1 MKKIT
6 GLLIIGLSLVLSC
19 TKESASSVNKIEDLY
34 TVPADAVTM
43 PALSASKSTWSLD
56 RRYFDL
62 SFGGVLSTRLV
73 GYDALLASGQY
84 VLGADEI
91 GNAVL
96 AKTTLN
102 GVAAQEGFI
111 TVNSKDGNDTI
122 TAQIDGG
129 VFSWTGPLPF
139 VADPAP
145 LALST
150 VLQAQSNKGN
160 GVNSLTM
167 QLASNSEIHQEFDM
181 QTYQNVWVGEGK
193 YLALD
198 IYSEDGYL
206 HEGSYKACTVGGT
219 INAGEFGIG
228 YDTTMQYGE
237 QVYEMKDWGSCL
249 WTVANGAATAEKI
262 LGGVVNVTSREEK
275 VEGKDVTIWTISW
288 GVNYPVEVLFDGAI
302 PALTKPKKPAG
313 PVKPTHTF
321 TEDELQDVTTQ
332 QGALV
337 EGVKKHP
344 IHIFD
349 ADKNEVAYLELLIA
363 EGDDDYS
370 GSYPSTSYA
379 SAAGQ
384 MADGWEFDGTAFGM
398 GYMSGGSYYIN
409 AAGEKALLG
418 AGTVTVE
425 VTKIAQGA
433 YSFTCPFFDFPA
445 AGPDYVP
452 EEGGDD
458 DVTGDVVLKLTSGL
472 TYTME
477 DVTSSN
483 TAAGGVALSGVTLW
497 RVTVSDAS
505 GKVAAFDL
513 GTDAGSSDLAGSYT
527 VMSYPDAPGKAGN
540 GWGFAAFGMFG
551 GCYFQVDGAYYFI
564 PADATIVVS
573 SNADGTLKIKFE
585 GSIQKDDNSDGGQG
599 GVLLNNI
606 AKS

>member
-111 TVNSKDGNDTI
+111 TVNSKDGNYTI

-452 EEGGDD
+452 EEGGD
-458 DVTGDVVLKLTSGL
+458 
-472 TYTME
+472 
-477 DVTSSN
+477 N

>member
-19 TKESASSVNKIEDLY
+19 TKEGASSVNKIEDLY
-34 TVPADAVTM
+34 TVPVDAVTM
-43 PALSASKSTWSLD
+43 PALSASKSTWSVD

-91 GNAVL
+91 GKAVL

-102 GVAAQEGFI
+102 GVAAKEGFI
-111 TVNSKDGNDTI
+111 TVNSKDGNYTI

-228 YDTTMQYGE
+228 YDTTMQFGE
-237 QVYEMKDWGSCL
+237 QVYEMKDWGTCL

-262 LGGVVNVTSREEK
+262 LGGIVNVTSREEK
-275 VEGKDVTIWTISW
+275 VDGKDVTIWTISW
-288 GVNYPVEVLFDGAI
+288 GVKYPVEVLFDGAI

-321 TEDELQDVTTQ
+321 TEDELQAVTTQ
-332 QGALV
+332 AGATV

-370 GSYPSTSYA
+370 GSYPSASYA
-379 SAAGQ
+379 SEAGQ
-384 MADGWEFDGTAFGM
+384 MADGWEFDGTAYGM

-425 VTKIAQGA
+425 VTKIAKGA

-445 AGPDYVP
+445 AGPDYVDTVETDHLYKIGDP
-452 EEGGDD
+452 AQCSTQGGEVVSGVMKYPFTITNASGDTVAYLEFVLAEG
-458 DVTGDVVLKLTSGL
+458 SGL
-472 TYTME
+472 K
-477 DVTSSN
+477 
-483 TAAGGVALSGVTLW
+483 AGDYVSTEYAHEAGQLANGYCFDMGDWGTFGGGSFYVNASGEKVYIDPGVT
-497 RVTVSDAS
+497 VTVAELGADAF
-505 GKVAAFDL
+505 KF
-513 GTDAGSSDLAGSYT
+513 SSDGFEFSASLA
-527 VMSYPDAPGKAGN
+527 K
-540 GWGFAAFGMFG
+540 
-551 GCYFQVDGAYYFI
+551 
-564 PADATIVVS
+564 
-573 SNADGTLKIKFE
+573 
-585 GSIQKDDNSDGGQG
+585 
-599 GVLLNNI
+599 
-606 AKS
+606 

>member
-43 PALSASKSTWSLD
+43 PALSAAKSTWSLD

-91 GNAVL
+91 GKAVL

-111 TVNSKDGNDTI
+111 TVNSKDGNYII

-129 VFSWTGPLPF
+129 VFSWSGPLPF

-219 INAGEFGIG
+219 INAGEFGVG
-228 YDTTMQYGE
+228 YDTTMQFGE
-237 QVYEMKDWGSCL
+237 QVYEMKDWGTCL

-262 LGGVVNVTSREEK
+262 TSGIINVTSREET

-313 PVKPTHTF
+313 PVVPDYLY
-321 TEDELQDVTTQ
+321 TEEITAGDGVDLHAVTITD
-332 QGALV
+332 
-337 EGVKKHP
+337 K
-344 IHIFD
+344 
-349 ADKNEVAYLELLIA
+349 DKNVVAYLELLTSGGA
-363 EGDDDYS
+363 SDLSGD
-370 GSYPSTSYA
+370 YPATSYA
-379 SAAGQ
+379 SQAGQ
-384 MADGWEFDGTAFGM
+384 MRDGYYIDFQGTV
-398 GYMSGGSYYIN
+398 YEGGSYYIE
-409 AAGEKALLG
+409 GSEKKYIG
-418 AGTVTVE
+418 AGTATVA
-425 VTKIAQGA
+425 VTKIATGA
-433 YSFTCPFFDFPA
+433 YNFTCAFFNYNA

-513 GTDAGSSDLAGSYT
+513 GTDAGSSDLTGSYT

-540 GWGFAAFGMFG
+540 GWGFAAIGMFG

>member
-96 AKTTLN
+96 ANTTLN

-111 TVNSKDGNDTI
+111 TVNSKDGNYTI

-237 QVYEMKDWGSCL
+237 QVYEMKDWGTCL

-288 GVNYPVEVLFDGAI
+288 GMNYPVEVLFDGAI

-433 YSFTCPFFDFPA
+433 YSFTCPLFDFPA

-452 EEGGDD
+452 EEGGDYD
-458 DVTGDVVLKLTSGL
+458 GPIYDMTDTVAADCTDANNTPYTDVESHTFVLKNGEEFVAQIKLIRSVGATDFAGE
-472 TYTME
+472 YGVVEYAHE
-477 DVTSSN
+477 D
-483 TAAGGVALSGVTLW
+483 
-497 RVTVSDAS
+497 
-505 GKVAAFDL
+505 F
-513 GTDAGSSDLAGSYT
+513 
-527 VMSYPDAPGKAGN
+527 KAGN
-540 GWGFAAFGMFG
+540 GFDLGAMFGMDAG
-551 GCYFQVDGAYYFI
+551 SWVIGTYYM
-564 PADATIVVS
+564 DNGTIVIVEPGESITVS
-573 SNADGTLKIKFE
+573 SLGNNTWKFE
-585 GSIQKDDNSDGGQG
+585 GSTGYTFAGKLQ
-599 GVLLNNI
+599 
-606 AKS
+606 

>member
-91 GNAVL
+91 GKAVL
-96 AKTTLN
+96 ANTTLN

-111 TVNSKDGNDTI
+111 TVNSKDGNYII

-129 VFSWTGPLPF
+129 VFSWSGPLPF

-237 QVYEMKDWGSCL
+237 QVYEMKDWGTCL
-249 WTVANGAATAEKI
+249 WTVASGAATAEKI

-379 SAAGQ
+379 SEAGQ

-433 YSFTCPFFDFPA
+433 YNFTCPFFDFPA

-452 EEGGDD
+452 EEGGDYD
-458 DVTGDVVLKLTSGL
+458 GPIYDMTDTVAADCTDANNTPYTDVESHTFVLKNGEEVVAQIKLIRSVGATDFAGE
-472 TYTME
+472 YGVVEYAHE
-477 DVTSSN
+477 D
-483 TAAGGVALSGVTLW
+483 
-497 RVTVSDAS
+497 
-505 GKVAAFDL
+505 F
-513 GTDAGSSDLAGSYT
+513 
-527 VMSYPDAPGKAGN
+527 KAGN
-540 GWGFAAFGMFG
+540 GFDLGAMFGMAAG
-551 GCYFQVDGAYYFI
+551 EWVIGTYYM
-564 PADATIVVS
+564 DNGTIVIVEPGESITVS
-573 SNADGTLKIKFE
+573 SLGNNTWKFE
-585 GSIQKDDNSDGGQG
+585 GSTGYTFAGKLQ
-599 GVLLNNI
+599 
-606 AKS
+606 